1 MIVLNLMKSEVVDLV
16 EKGCVAVVY
25 FAHGKNSGD
34 IVSKH
39 KSSNAAQQAARAN
52 DAYCVCYLDDL
63 ISQ

>member
-1 MIVLNLMKSEVVDLV
+1 MTVINLMKSEVADLV
-16 EKGCVAVVY
+16 EKGFVAVVY
-25 FAHGKNSGD
+25 FVYGKNSGD

-52 DAYCVCYLDDL
+52 DAYGVRYLDEL